1 MGDIFQE
8 VEEEVRRDRYSKLWK
23 DYGGYIIAAAVALVL
38 GTTASVGWREYTAQR
53 QQDDSDRFVAAAA
66 LSVEGKELEA
76 AEAFRVLAAEAQDG
90 YALLARFRTV
100 DALKES
106 GDIAGAVNELD
117 AIATDD
123 GVDVLYRD
131 LASLLAIM
139 HTLDK
144 EDPDDL
150 RTRLTP
156 LLAPEAAWRHSARE
170 LSAALALRVGD
181 KELAMIEF
189 QKLTDDVKAPPGA
202 RSRAA
207 EILQILGR

>member
-66 LSVEGKELEA
+66 LLAEGKELEA
-76 AEAFRVLAAEAQDG
+76 AEAFRVLAAEAQYG

-123 GVDVLYRD
+123 GVDELYRD

-139 HTLDK
+139 HKLD
-144 EDPDDL
+144 EGDPNDL
-150 RTRLTP
+150 RTRLT

>member
-66 LSVEGKELEA
+66 LSVE
-76 AEAFRVLAAEAQDG
+76 AFRVLAAEAQDG

-123 GVDVLYRD
+123 GVDELYRD